1 MLPPRPA
8 VFDDL
13 AAEANPANFA
23 ILSNNLRELY
33 PDGVVVAELRGE
45 GDPSLLMPAESSHL
59 GRAVAK
65 RVKEFAAGRQC
76 ARRAL
81 AEFGMPHVPLEV
93 AADRRPV
100 WPAGVVGSI
109 THTDGFCA
117 AAVAEEPRFAALG
130 IDTESARAVKPELRN
145 AICRPA
151 EIAWLETLLEADRT
165 AAATLIFSAK
175 EAFYKCQYP
184 LTEQFLWFHDVEVQI
199 SGWGEA
205 RGEFAVSATK
215 AIALAQLSPLPL
227 RGQYL
232 MHQQFTTTAMCL
244 PR

>member
-1 MLPPRPA
+1 MLSTSLGA
-8 VFDDL
+8 LF
-13 AAEANPANFA
+13 
-23 ILSNNLRELY
+23 

-45 GDPSLLMPAESSHL
+45 GDASLLMPAESSHL
-59 GRAVAK
+59 ARAVPK

-81 AEFGMPHVPLEV
+81 AEFGIPHGPLQV

-109 THTDGFCA
+109 THTEGFCA
-117 AAVAEEPRFAALG
+117 AAVAEECRFAALG
-130 IDTESARAVKPELRN
+130 IDSESARAVKPELRN

-151 EIAWLETLLEADRT
+151 EIAWLETLPQADRT

-199 SGWGEA
+199 RGWGEA
-205 RGEFAVSATK
+205 RGEFAVSAAK

-232 MHQQFTTTAMCL
+232 MHQQFMSTAVCM